1 MVYTHGEEARW
12 PAENAEE
19 NTDYI
24 YPEIEYTYD
33 RSTGAERNKLFQE
46 YIENLGYSID
56 FNTALAKL
64 EKDDTGR
71 ITGVIAQSNDDGH
84 FIRINAAQGVL
95 LACGGYPGNPYMM
108 EQLDPLGH
116 QRHHRLLLL
125 SRRPGLWHPRR
136 HLGGRQL

>member
-1 MVYTHGEEARW
+1 MGKVWLDESAEAIGFIREVMEDEFGVPMVYTHGEEARW

-64 EKDDTGR
+64 EKDDTDR
-71 ITGVIAQSNDDGH
+71 ITGIIAQSNDDGH

-95 LACGGYPGNPYMM
+95 LA
-108 EQLDPLGH
+108 
-116 QRHHRLLLL
+116 
-125 SRRPGLWHPRR
+125 
-136 HLGGRQL
+136 